1 MTQREAEQQLD
12 LQEVPKDK
20 DFRFMPGDLI
30 LTNTLELVFVREVSD
45 TREDGSFSVSRRFFG
60 NPYAGKSAW
69 WHNNEVIRWKPSAL
83 RQLLEDKP

>member
-30 LTNTLELVFVREVSD
+30 LTNTLELVFVSGVSESRD
-45 TREDGSFSVSRRFFG
+45 DGSFSVSRRFFG
-60 NPYAGKSAW
+60 NPRAGKTAW
-69 WHNNEVIRWKPSAL
+69 WGNDEVIRWKPSAL
-83 RQLLEDKP
+83 RQLLDTKP